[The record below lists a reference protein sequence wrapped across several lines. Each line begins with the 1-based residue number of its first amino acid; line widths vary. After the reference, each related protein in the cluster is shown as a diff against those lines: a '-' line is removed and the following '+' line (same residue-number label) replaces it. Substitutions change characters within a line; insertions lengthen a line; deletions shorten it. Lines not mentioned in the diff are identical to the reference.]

1 MSTSHFSCACLSEE
15 PTYLGVDIGSVSV
28 SVVQLTADG
37 EVVFSSHEFHAG
49 NPVRVLRDRLLQA
62 DLETVVAVA
71 RTSGT
76 PDIVP
81 DAEVVDATVAIL
93 NAVKVRASETRT
105 IILIG
110 GERYARIDLSAD
122 GGYVA
127 MHGNS
132 SCAAGTGSF
141 LDQQARRLSLSGPAE
156 LAHRALGNTRTC
168 PSIASRCSVFAKTD
182 LVHAQQE
189 GYSVDEICDGLC
201 RGLARNIVDTL
212 GLGDVVAPV
221 LCVGG
226 VSLNA
231 AVVGHIEALTGHD
244 VCTDEFGRFFGAF
257 GAALRA
263 VNTGR
268 TLNRLF
274 SIDSIR
280 APHAPAC
287 DAPALELALS
297 EYPDFS
303 GIEKYRY
310 RARPSSAATGTDA
323 DVEVTRYAEPAVR
336 EVPVRIGIDIG
347 STSTKA
353 IVSDATGQPVAGF
366 YTRTAGRP
374 LVAVQSILAAIRDM
388 ARRLGVE
395 LEVLGVA
402 TTGSGRKFVGAVVG
416 ADLILDE
423 ITAHARAAVEIEPE
437 VDTIIEIGGQDA
449 KFTTVRDGIVTF
461 CHMNTVCAAGTGS
474 FIEEQANRVGVPLDR
489 YAETAFGARSPRA
502 SDRCTVFMER
512 DINRYVTLGFSKQ
525 AVLAAALHSVCDN
538 YLQKVASEGSIGRR
552 VCFQGA
558 TAKNKALVAA
568 FEQRLNRPIIVSKY
582 CHLAGAYGAA
592 IVLAEEHATPTTF
605 RGFDIADAELAVNT
619 ETCDLCA
626 NSCRIRM
633 TNVGND
639 RVAYGFLCGRD
650 YDTHKRIDRTATP
663 FALSKERA
671 RIVNRYVRSATTP
684 SGATA
689 GTPSRATGARAI
701 GLPTTMYMYEDQ
713 LLWRRFFAE
722 LGVPVAGIRGSHRE
736 GNAGTVEFCA
746 PIGVLHAEIDLLT
759 RENDFV
765 FLPHVLATG
774 DSLSTCYY
782 TQMMP
787 AVMNADFGQTA
798 KVISPLIEPRDH
810 ATTVTELFESLQP
823 VLAPDVSIGRVT
835 EAYET
840 ARNAVALARTAYRA
854 VYKAHREHDG
864 IAVALLGRPYLT
876 LSPAMNNG
884 IPGLFEALGVPV
896 FCQDMLPRGYGVK
909 EDPET
914 AAFHWTHARR
924 ILDGAA
930 YAARTPNLY
939 PVLVTAFKC
948 SPDAFVLDFFTSMM
962 ERRNKPYLILQL
974 DALESGVGY
983 ETRIEAAVRAFRNDS
998 ERRVVAE
1005 VPDAITE
1012 RDAGE
1017 RDLITAGRRTID
1029 RVAQSV
1035 GEAVTRARN
1044 TITGVHELHGK
1055 TVLFPNWD
1063 AYTGPFL
1070 VEILRANG
1078 VDAHL
1083 LEEDAA
1089 VIASSMRHNTGQCLP
1104 VNVLA
1109 EETMAYVEK
1118 HSLEPGQ
1125 TILWVPRSEWGCNIP
1140 LFPAYTKNLFTRIR
1154 GGIEQISVYAGD
1166 MAFFDISPLVT
1177 IDAYFAYV
1185 FGGLLRRLAC
1195 HTRPYE
1201 IIPGATDQAVSE
1213 AHAVFLDSFRG
1224 KGSREDAL
1232 EHAVHRIE
1240 AVPRLDATRPKVAIF
1255 GDIYARD
1262 NDVMNQDLIRTIESA
1277 GGEVVTTPYSEYAR
1291 IVADA
1296 YFRRILRRRKYGTWL
1311 KLRSALST
1319 LELLEKRVY
1328 RSFEQYLPRVDSSS
1342 RDLDADLLAFG
1353 LRIEQSGETVDNVL
1367 KILHIVDAHPDISL
1381 LVQTA
1386 PAFCCPS
1393 LVTEAL
1399 ARRIEQITGVPIVS
1413 ITYDGTG
1420 TPKNDVVIPYVSFA
1434 RPGVHVDT

>member
-1 MSTSHFSCACLSEE
+1 MSTSRSSRTGSSKEA
-15 PTYLGVDIGSVSV
+15 TYLGIDIGSVSV
-28 SVVQLTADG
+28 SVIQLTADAD
-37 EVVFSSHEFHAG
+37 VVFSSHEFHAG
-49 NPVRVLRDRLLQA
+49 NAVRVLRDALCRVNL
-62 DLETVVAVA
+62 DTVVALA
-71 RTSGT
+71 RTSLT

-93 NAVKVRASETRT
+93 NAVKARAPETRT

-156 LAHRALGNTRTC
+156 LARRALGNTGTS

-182 LVHAQQE
+182 LVHAQQD

-212 GLGDVVAPV
+212 GLGDADAPV

-231 AVVGHIEALTGHD
+231 AVVAHIESLTGHD
-244 VCTDEFGRFFGAF
+244 VSTDEFGRFFGAF
-257 GAALRA
+257 GAALHA
-263 VNTGR
+263 VNTGS
-268 TLNRLF
+268 TLNRPF
-274 SIDSIR
+274 SIDSIL
-280 APHAPAC
+280 APHAPEC
-287 DAPALELALS
+287 NAPALELALS

-303 GIEKYRY
+303 GIEQYRY
-310 RARPSSAATGTDA
+310 RPERNSAVTWEDA
-323 DVEVTRYAEPAVR
+323 DVEVTRYVEPAAR
-336 EVPVRIGIDIG
+336 ELPVRIGIDIG

-353 IVSDATGQPVAGF
+353 IATDVTGQPVAGF

-374 LVAVQSILAAIRDM
+374 IVAVQSILAAVRDL
-388 ARRLGVE
+388 ARRLDVK
-395 LEVLGVA
+395 LTVLGVA

-423 ITAHARAAVEIEPE
+423 ITAHARAAVEIDPE

-449 KFTTVRDGIVTF
+449 KFTTLRDGIVTF

-474 FIEEQANRVGVPLDR
+474 FIEEQANRVGVPLDL
-489 YAETAFGARSPRA
+489 YAETAFGARSPRV

-525 AVLAAALHSVCDN
+525 AILAAALHSVCDN

-568 FEQRLNRPIIVSKY
+568 FEQRLNRPITVSKY

-605 RGFDIADAELAVNT
+605 RGFEIADADLVVST
-619 ETCDLCA
+619 ETCELCA
-626 NSCRIRM
+626 NSCRIRV
-633 TNVGND
+633 TNVGDD

-650 YDTHKRIDRTATP
+650 YDTYKRIDRKTTP
-663 FALSKERA
+663 FVLANERA
-671 RIVNRYVRSATTP
+671 RIVNRYAR
-684 SGATA
+684 
-689 GTPSRATGARAI
+689 TGPRKTGSRAI

-759 RENDFV
+759 REHDFV

-787 AVMNADFGQTA
+787 AVMNADFDRNATI
-798 KVISPLIEPRDH
+798 ISPLIAPRDH

-823 VLAPDVSIGRVT
+823 VLAPDVPIGRVA

-840 ARNAVALARTAYRA
+840 ARDAVVSARSAYRA
-854 VYKAHREHDG
+854 VYKTHRAQDG

-884 IPGLFEALGVPV
+884 IPRLFEALGVPV
-896 FCQDMLPRGYGVK
+896 FYQDMLPRGYGIK

-983 ETRIEAAVRAFRNDS
+983 ETRIEAAVRAFRNDC
-998 ERRVVAE
+998 ERRVVPE
-1005 VPDAITE
+1005 LPDAIAE
-1012 RDAGE
+1012 RDAAD

-1035 GEAVTRARN
+1035 GEAVARARN

-1055 TVLFPNWD
+1055 VVLFPNWD

-1104 VNVLA
+1104 VNVIA
-1109 EETMAYVEK
+1109 EETMAYVER

-1140 LFPAYTKNLFTRIR
+1140 LFPAYTKNLFARIR
-1154 GGIEQISVYAGD
+1154 GGFEEISVYAGD

-1201 IIPGATDQAVSE
+1201 IIPGATDQAVWD
-1213 AHAVFLDSFRG
+1213 AHAVFLESFRG
-1224 KGSREDAL
+1224 KVSREDAL

-1240 AVPRLDATRPKVAIF
+1240 AVPRIDAARPKVAIF

-1296 YFRRILRRRKYGTWL
+1296 YFRRILRRRKYGAWL

-1319 LELLEKRVY
+1319 LELLEKHVY
-1328 RSFEQYLPRVDSSS
+1328 RSFEQYLPRIDSSS
-1342 RDLDADLLAFG
+1342 RDLDADLSAFG

-1367 KILHIVDAHPDISL
+1367 KILHIVDAHPDMSL
-1381 LVQTA
+1381 LVQAA

-1399 ARRIEQITGVPIVS
+1399 ARKIEQITGVPIVS